1 MNRTILRW
9 ISAFLCILFIA
20 MTAISCSAETAST
33 EKLQVVATI
42 FPQYDF
48 LREIAGDKI
57 ELSMLLKP
65 GAETHSYEPSPQDII
80 AIQKSDLFVFV
91 GGESDA
97 WVRTILESAPSETRK
112 DIALMELIE
121 PAEETGHD
129 HEEEHEHKYTHGENH
144 EHEYDEHV
152 WTSPVNAM
160 EIVSVLTDALCE
172 LDESNAGF
180 YRENAANYLSSLAQL
195 DADFR
200 EVVESGKRKHLVFG
214 DRFPLTYFVLEYGLT
229 YSAAFPGCASETE
242 PSAATVANLMTDIM
256 KEQIPLV
263 FYIELSNH
271 QIADILAEQTG
282 AKTALFY
289 TCHNV
294 SSDDF
299 AAGKTY
305 LELMRMNVETLREAL
320 N

>member
-1 MNRTILRW
+1 MNKQIRRW
-9 ISAFLCILFIA
+9 TAFLLA
-20 MTAISCSAETAST
+20 AITLMLGACCAAETENSDRL
-33 EKLQVVATI
+33 KVVATI

-65 GAETHSYEPSPQDII
+65 GAETHSYEPSPQDVI

-97 WVRTILESAPSETRK
+97 WIRTILESAPSDARR
-112 DIALMELIE
+112 DVALMELIE
-121 PAEETGHD
+121 PSEESDHAHD
-129 HEEEHEHKYTHGENH
+129 DEHEHEYTHGENH
-144 EHEYDEHV
+144 EHDYDEHV

-160 EIVSVLTDALCE
+160 TIVNALTDALCE
-172 LDESNAGF
+172 LDEANADY
-180 YRENAANYLSSLAQL
+180 YRANAESYLSELTEL
-195 DADFR
+195 DQDFR
-200 EVVESGKRKHLVFG
+200 EVVENSRRKHLVFG

-242 PSAATVANLMTDIM
+242 PSAATIARLIMDIQ
-256 KEQIPLV
+256 KEKIPTV

-271 QIADILAEQTG
+271 QLADVLAEQTG
-282 AKTALFY
+282 AKAMLFY

-294 SSDDF
+294 SADDF
-299 AAGKTY
+299 EAGKSY
-305 LELMRMNVETLREAL
+305 LELMRMNIDSLKEAL

>member
-9 ISAFLCILFIA
+9 ISAFLCVMFVV
-20 MTAISCSAETAST
+20 MTGISCSAETDKI
-33 EKLQVVATI
+33 EKIKAVATI

-48 LREIAGDKI
+48 LRAIAGDKI

-97 WVRTILESAPSETRK
+97 WAKTILESAPSDIRK
-112 DIALMELIE
+112 DVALMELIE
-121 PAEETGHD
+121 AETGEAHD
-129 HEEEHEHKYTHGENH
+129 HEDEHEHEYTHGENH

-152 WTSPVNAM
+152 WTSPVNTM
-160 EIVSVLTDALCE
+160 TIVSHLTDALCE
-172 LDESNAGF
+172 LDAANADY
-180 YRENAANYLSSLAQL
+180 YRENAERYLAELRVL
-195 DADFR
+195 DADLR
-200 EVVESGKRKHLVFG
+200 EVVKSSKRKHLVFG

-242 PSAATVANLMTDIM
+242 PSAATVANLMMDVM
-256 KEQIPLV
+256 KEKIPLV

-294 SSDDF
+294 SADDF

-305 LELMRMNVETLREAL
+305 LELMKMNVETLREAL

>member
-1 MNRTILRW
+1 MKISSFKRISTLLCALLLLSTGLCFPARAENQKKLR
-9 ISAFLCILFIA
+9 
-20 MTAISCSAETAST
+20 
-33 EKLQVVATI
+33 VVTTI

-48 LREIAGDKI
+48 IRAIAGDRV
-57 ELSMLLKP
+57 ELTMLIKP
-65 GAETHSYEPSPQDII
+65 GSEMHSYEPSPQDVMS
-80 AIQKSDLFVFV
+80 IQGSDLFIFV

-97 WVRTILESAPSETRK
+97 WARTILDSAPSETRK
-112 DIALMELIE
+112 DVALMDLVETVEELN
-121 PAEETGHD
+121 H
-129 HEEEHEHKYTHGENH
+129 EHEHASEETE

-160 EIVSVLTDALCE
+160 TIVSELTDLLCG
-172 LDESNAGF
+172 LDEANATF
-180 YRENAANYLSSLAQL
+180 YRDNADQYLSELTAL

-200 EVVESGKRKHLVFG
+200 AVIDSAKRKHVIFG

-242 PSAATVANLMTDIM
+242 PSAATVAQLISEI
-256 KEQIPLV
+256 EQDEIPVV

-271 QIADILAEQTG
+271 QIADVLAEQTD
-282 AKTALFY
+282 AETRLFY

-294 SSDDF
+294 TVDDF

-305 LELMRMNVETLREAL
+305 LDLMRMNVDSLREAL

>member
-1 MNRTILRW
+1 MKRKILMRL
-9 ISAFLCILFIA
+9 SALLCVLLMLA
-20 MTAISCSAETAST
+20 AGHLGLAE
-33 EKLQVVATI
+33 ENGDKIKVVATI

-48 LREIAGDKI
+48 LREIAGDRI
-57 ELSMLLKP
+57 ELTMLLRP
-65 GAETHSYEPSPQDII
+65 GAETHSYEPSPQDVI

-97 WVRTILESAPSETRK
+97 WVRTILESAPSDSRN
-112 DIALMELIE
+112 DVALMELVE
-121 PAEETGHD
+121 TSEEQ
-129 HEEEHEHKYTHGENH
+129 EHEHDDGHEHEYTHGENH

-152 WTSPVNAM
+152 WTSPVNTM
-160 EIVSVLTDALCE
+160 EIVKVLTDALCE
-172 LDESNAGF
+172 LDEAHEAY
-180 YRENAANYLSSLAQL
+180 YRENAQNYLAELQQL
-195 DADFR
+195 DDDFR
-200 EVVESGKRKHLVFG
+200 EVVETAERKHIVFG

-242 PSAATVANLMTDIM
+242 PSAATVAKLMTDIV
-256 KEQIPLV
+256 KEQIPVV

-282 AKTALFY
+282 ARTALFY

-294 SSDDF
+294 SADDF
-299 AAGKTY
+299 EAGKTY
-305 LELMRMNVETLREAL
+305 LELMRMNVEALREAL